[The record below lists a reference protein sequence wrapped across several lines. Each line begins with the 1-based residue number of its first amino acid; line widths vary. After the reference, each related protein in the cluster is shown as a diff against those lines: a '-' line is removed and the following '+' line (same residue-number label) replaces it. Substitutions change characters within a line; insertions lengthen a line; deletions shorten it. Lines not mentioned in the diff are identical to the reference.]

1 MAMRKTLLINLLLT
15 LFIAVGS
22 FFWGKAYGEKTQQQI
37 LRSQVVSWE
46 EAGSNTG
53 EWGKMR
59 TFFQGD
65 SFGAEKVLAAFAVIK
80 PHQSLHPAH
89 RHEEEEFLVLTDGSG
104 MWHLN
109 GKEFPAKKGDVLYV
123 EPWAMHG
130 LINNSDKPLTFF
142 VARWKSKGVA
152 SPPEPEGSQGR

>member
-1 MAMRKTLLINLLLT
+1 MKKSLSIYLAFTLLIAL
-15 LFIAVGS
+15 GS
-22 FFWGKAYGEKTQQQI
+22 FFWGKAYGEKSQQEI
-37 LRSQVVSWE
+37 LRSKVVSWE

-53 EWGKMR
+53 DWGEMR
-59 TFFQGD
+59 YFFEGD

-89 RHEEEEFLVLTDGSG
+89 RHEEEEFLVLTEGSG

-130 LINNSDKPLTFF
+130 LVNNSGEPLTFF

-152 SPPEPEGSQGR
+152 SPPEPAGPHGQ